1 MKRAVKYIFMGA
13 GAMLMIFAITF
24 IPYLAALLQDRNLI
38 NKQVS
43 LPEAPLAITTEA
55 KDTGMT
61 LPDKISM
68 AKAPGEGVRLVE
80 LKMGREFS
88 LYEARKECQEQ
99 LGMLPLLK
107 MDLYGPVRED
117 IHIRP
122 VLYIDIDTPAYTM
135 VVWIGEIQIEGATY
149 EIKLEEES
157 RRLLSVTCIDGDQ
170 SGDIARDL
178 EVEWNKYISS

>member
-1 MKRAVKYIFMGA
+1 
-13 GAMLMIFAITF
+13 MIFFITF

-38 NKQVS
+38 NRQVS
-43 LPEAPLAITTEA
+43 LPEAPLAIVTEA
-55 KDTGMT
+55 KDIGMSLT
-61 LPDKISM
+61 DKVNM
-68 AKAPGEGVRLVE
+68 AKAPGEGVRMVE
-80 LKMGREFS
+80 LKMGKEFS

-99 LGMLPLLK
+99 LRELPVLK

-117 IHIRP
+117 IHVRP

-135 VVWIGEIQIEGATY
+135 VVWTGEIEIEGAAY